1 MRFVQFPW
9 RWMSIAAVVCCCFLA
24 AAIERRGWLWF
35 VLVAVLCFS
44 LGYFLEQNTWWDP
57 DEMPTQRAAIANGTG
72 YEGVDEYDPLGDDHM
87 DLPKRAPLAT
97 ISTGD
102 EPDSLAAIPGARI
115 QVEQWD
121 TTNHK
126 ISVDS
131 SAPARVALRLLN
143 YPVWQVT
150 VNGKRVTPEKPDE
163 LNQMLVPIAAGK
175 SEIQVRFVRTA
186 DQTAGIALSIFSLLI
201 SAGLLA
207 SRKSPAA

>member
-1 MRFVQFPW
+1 
-9 RWMSIAAVVCCCFLA
+9 MS
-24 AAIERRGWLWF
+24 
-35 VLVAVLCFS
+35 
-44 LGYFLEQNTWWDP
+44 
-57 DEMPTQRAAIANGTG
+57 TQRAAITNGTG

-87 DLPKRAPLAT
+87 DLPKHAPLAT
-97 ISTGD
+97 IFPGEAT
-102 EPDSLAAIPGARI
+102 DSPAALPSAKI
-115 QVEQWD
+115 QIEQWE

-150 VNGKRVTPEKPDE
+150 VNGKRVAPEKPDD
-163 LNQMLVPIAAGK
+163 LDQMLVPIAAGK
-175 SEIQVRFVRTA
+175 SEIQVRFVRTG

-207 SRKSPAA
+207 SRKSPNA